1 MLIPDKLRLIRQT
14 KGYSQEEL
22 ARQLKVSFPTVN
34 SWERG
39 RSTPYPRHQH
49 AIDTLYRDVVG
60 AGNRNQVFIVDDD
73 EAAGL
78 VLADYA
84 ELALPDWRAT
94 VIDNGY
100 DAILKIGL
108 QQPRI
113 VLLDIMMPQIDG
125 IEVLA
130 RIRHNADLAD
140 IQVIFVT
147 ATNDERLLDRA
158 RAAGALALLHKP
170 VKRQELTDLLQA
182 AVRNTV

>member
-1 MLIPDKLRLIRQT
+1 MIPDKLRLIRQT

-22 ARQLKVSFPTVN
+22 ARQLQVSFPTVN

-39 RSTPYPRHQH
+39 RVPHTPGKQH
-49 AIDTLYRDVVG
+49 AIDMLYRAVVR
-60 AGNRNQVFIVDDD
+60 AGDRNQVFIVDDD

-84 ELALPDWRAT
+84 ELALPDWKAA

-100 DAILKIGL
+100 DAILQIGL

-113 VLLDIMMPQIDG
+113 VLLDIMMLQIDG

-140 IQVIFVT
+140 VQVIFTT
-147 ATNDERLLDRA
+147 ATTEEGLLDRA

-170 VKRQELTDLLQA
+170 VERQELTDFLRA
-182 AVRNTV
+182 AVRTTL